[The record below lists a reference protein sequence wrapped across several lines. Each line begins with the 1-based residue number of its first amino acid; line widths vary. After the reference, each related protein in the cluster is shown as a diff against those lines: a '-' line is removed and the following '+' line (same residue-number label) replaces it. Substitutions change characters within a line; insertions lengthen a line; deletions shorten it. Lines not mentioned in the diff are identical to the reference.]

1 MDINYSWEEIVN
13 LLKAYKRAV
22 EADNEEDIV
31 HITNVLPDEIQIWGD
46 DILIKI

>member
-1 MDINYSWEEIVN
+1 MNINYSWEEIIS

-22 EADNEEDIV
+22 EADNEEDIMR
-31 HITNVLPDEIQIWGD
+31 ITSVLPDEIQIWGD

>member
-1 MDINYSWEEIVN
+1 MDINYSWEEVVS
-13 LLKAYKRAV
+13 LLKTYKRAV

-31 HITNVLPDEIQIWGD
+31 HITSVLPDEIQICGD